1 MRKIIYSL
9 CILSSLGLILYSL
22 NFFCNERMISK
33 MRDNIFDNNEFA
45 WLGFMEPWVEPYN
58 LGNSYFKQKKY
69 EKAIEE
75 YDKALDIKT
84 LPEKKE
90 CDVRVNKALSM
101 VIPID
106 TDNVT
111 KENRRSI
118 IELLEK
124 AMNVLTE
131 DECATDDGNGHDEEA
146 QTLYDEIKEYKEELE
161 KEEEEEQEQEQE
173 QQDQQDQ
180 QNDGSSDDQD
190 QNQQDQGDE
199 EQQDGQGN
207 TDEQDGQSQQ
217 DQQAQ
222 EEEQRRKDQ
231 ELKDQLA
238 QIQDDA
244 NSERA
249 DELGAQEATEGQPW
263 TYSGDVW

>member
-1 MRKIIYSL
+1 MRKVIYSL

-33 MRDNIFDNNEFA
+33 MKDNIFDNNEFA

-75 YDKALDIKT
+75 YDKVLDQKR
-84 LPEKKE
+84 LPDDKE
-90 CDVRVNKALSM
+90 CDVRINKALSM

-111 KENRRSI
+111 KENRQSI

-124 AMNVLTE
+124 AMDVLSE
-131 DECATDDGNGHDEEA
+131 EGCATDDGDGHDEDA

-161 KEEEEEQEQEQE
+161 KQEEEEKESEENGDGDSNDQS
-173 QQDQQDQ
+173 QDQQD
-180 QNDGSSDDQD
+180 DQSGED
-190 QNQQDQGDE
+190 QQQDSGNDE
-199 EQQDGQGN
+199 
-207 TDEQDGQSQQ
+207 
-217 DQQAQ
+217 
-222 EEEQRRKDQ
+222 
-231 ELKDQLA
+231 
-238 QIQDDA
+238 
-244 NSERA
+244 
-249 DELGAQEATEGQPW
+249 
-263 TYSGDVW
+263 